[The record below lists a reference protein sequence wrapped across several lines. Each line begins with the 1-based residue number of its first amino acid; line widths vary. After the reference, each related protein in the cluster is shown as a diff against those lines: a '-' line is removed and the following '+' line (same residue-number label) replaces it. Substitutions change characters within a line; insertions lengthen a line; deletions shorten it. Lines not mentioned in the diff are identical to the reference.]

1 MSKHHDLSPNQRYKC
16 NCSIFCIFCHTPY
29 LFVHLQFNILTM
41 VHSIN
46 QSRQNNCLT
55 IHMNDRSIQLNS
67 VTVHPNGLFPHLLI
81 ISVCDFQFM
90 FFFCVNKWSWF
101 KTNGDFV
108 GEYADIYLLSGIS
121 QRSSITYLLSKQ
133 LIKKATSEFNSS
145 SIHNEFRMC
154 TFEVKI

>member
-1 MSKHHDLSPNQRYKC
+1 MNEGNVTEFLWMVSMSSYLCLHYEVIFLWSESASHLSQHLEFQMENMSKHHDLLPNQRYKC

-90 FFFCVNKWSWF
+90 FFFCVNK
-101 KTNGDFV
+101 
-108 GEYADIYLLSGIS
+108 
-121 QRSSITYLLSKQ
+121 
-133 LIKKATSEFNSS
+133 
-145 SIHNEFRMC
+145 
-154 TFEVKI
+154 